1 MPRSE
6 AESISNRMS
15 ESCKKFFAPQ
25 DIVVMTCGSFR
36 RGKDTCGDVDV
47 LITRKDNN
55 PVEGM
60 LNPLI
65 AYLEEDGLLKER
77 LSATKITKEGSE
89 MYMGVCKVGE
99 KSRRIDI
106 KVYPKEQFAFAVL
119 YFTGAAHFNRSMR
132 VGAE

>member
-1 MPRSE
+1 
-6 AESISNRMS
+6 
-15 ESCKKFFAPQ
+15 
-25 DIVVMTCGSFR
+25 
-36 RGKDTCGDVDV
+36 
-47 LITRKDNN
+47 
-55 PVEGM
+55 M

-119 YFTGAAHFNRSMR
+119 YFTGSAHFNRSMR
-132 VGAE
+132 VVAE